1 LIYRIEVHTQP
12 GFSDAR
18 CAAIAADIQSLGIS
32 APVVVEIADLYFLS
46 GALSESDIAHIA
58 ERLLCDPVTQTFTL
72 GASPQPA
79 GAHVVEVVFRPGV
92 TDAVAEEL
100 VRAARELGVSGIER
114 AATGARYTLAGALDA
129 EQVTR
134 IARRLLANEVIQA
147 FSIAAPIQPHLDY
160 AATDNSRI
168 EIIPIRTADDN
179 ALMQLSRERR
189 LALNLDEMRA
199 IRDYFIEIGRDPTD
213 AEIETLAQTWSEHC
227 VHKTFKALIEVEDA
241 GRKTEDDPSSCV
253 LRQVDGLLKTYIKR
267 ATDEIAA
274 PWVKSAFVD
283 NAGVIAFDDEFD
295 LAFKAETH
303 NHPSAIE
310 PFGGANTGVGGV
322 IRDVIAVS
330 ARPIANTDVLC
341 FGPQDLPFD
350 ALPEGVLHP
359 RRVRSGVIAG
369 IEDYG
374 NKMGIPTVSGAI
386 VYDAGYIANP
396 LVYCG
401 CVGIAPVNSHP
412 RAPQIG
418 DRIIVLGGR
427 TGRDGLRG
435 ATFSSAAL
443 THETS
448 ELAGASVQIGNPIV
462 EKNVM
467 EVVLAARD
475 ARLYHAI
482 TDCGAGGLSS
492 AVGEMGAA
500 LGARVQL
507 KDVRLKY
514 AGLAPWEIWLSEA
527 QERMV
532 LAVPPHNVA
541 ALKVICDRFDCEMS
555 DIGEFTGDGQLR
567 VCYGEQTVCDLSMH
581 FLHEGLPR
589 RVMRAVVGDSRTRG
603 QGDKETRRQEDKGPG
618 GQGAGGTSRSVSL
631 LPSQIVA
638 KMLSHPNVAS
648 KEDVIRVYD
657 HEVQGGTVIKP
668 LVGVGNHG
676 PSDAV
681 VIKPQG
687 TRGRRGFALACGI
700 NPNIG
705 KHDAYAMA
713 VSVVDEAIRNLVC
726 VGADPSRI
734 ALLDNFCWG
743 DPNDPETLGTLVEA
757 CRGCYDAA
765 LHYRAP
771 FISGK
776 DSLNNTYLDAQ
787 GNRVS
792 IPGTLL
798 ISAIGIVDDV
808 TRCVTMDLKRAGSRV
823 YLLGET
829 KDEFAGSL
837 FDEIVGG
844 MNESIPEADTTA
856 PTDANDTIDT
866 NDSTS
871 TINTSAFPT
880 TPTLPLHA
888 PALYAALHRAI
899 QAGLVL
905 AAHDCSEGGLAV
917 ALAEMAQAGGLGI
930 ELEEIGDWRLEIAL
944 FSESNGRIVVE
955 VAPEQAAE
963 FEALLRGLPWAIIGV
978 TTELPGV
985 RLPDGTPLVDG

>member
-1 LIYRIEVHTQP
+1 MVSKVIYRIEVHPRPTYR
-12 GFSDAR
+12 DAR
-18 CAAIAADIQSLGIS
+18 CVAIAADIQSLGI
-32 APVVVEIADLYFLS
+32 AVPVAVEIADLYFLS
-46 GALSESDIAHIA
+46 GALDEGDVARIA
-58 ERLLCDPVTQTFTL
+58 EQLLCDPVTQTYTR
-72 GASPQPA
+72 GASLQPA
-79 GAHVVEVVFRPGV
+79 GAHAVEVALRPGV
-92 TDAVAEEL
+92 TDAVADEL
-100 VRAARELGVSGIER
+100 TRAARELGVSGIER
-114 AATGARYTLAGALDA
+114 AATGVRYVLHGALDA
-129 EQVTR
+129 GQVAR
-134 IARRLLANEVIQA
+134 IARRLLANDVIQT
-147 FSIAAPIQPHLDY
+147 FTIGAPIAPYLHYATAENPH
-160 AATDNSRI
+160 I
-168 EIIPIRTADDN
+168 EIIPMRNADDE
-179 ALMQLSRERR
+179 ALMRLSRERR

-199 IRDYFIEIGRDPTD
+199 IRNYFVEIGRDPTD

-227 VHKTFKALIEVEDA
+227 VHKTFKAMIEVEDS
-241 GRKTEDDPSSCV
+241 GRKTKDDPGSRV
-253 LRQVDGLLKTYIKR
+253 LRQVDSLLKTFIKR

-283 NAGVIAFDDEFD
+283 NAGVIAFDEEFD

-322 IRDVIAVS
+322 IRDIIAVS

-341 FGPQDLPFD
+341 FGPQDWPFD

-386 VYDAGYIANP
+386 VYDEGYIANP

-401 CVGIAPVNSHP
+401 CVGIAPANAHP
-412 RAPQIG
+412 RAPRVG

-443 THETS
+443 THETGDV
-448 ELAGASVQIGNPIV
+448 AGASVQIGNPIV
-462 EKNVM
+462 EKNVL
-467 EVVLAARD
+467 EVVMAARD
-475 ARLYHAI
+475 AKLYHAI

-492 AVGEMGAA
+492 AVGEMGSE
-500 LGARVQL
+500 LGVRVQL
-507 KDVRLKY
+507 ERVPLKY

-532 LAVPPHNVA
+532 LAVPQHHLP
-541 ALKVICDRFDCEMS
+541 ALQAICNRFDCEMS

-567 VCYGEQTVCDLSMH
+567 VCYGDQTLCDLSML
-581 FLHEGLPR
+581 FLHSGLPR
-589 RVMRAVVGDSRTRG
+589 RVMRAVVSGR
-603 QGDKETRRQEDKGPG
+603 GDKGTRRRADIGRGRRGER
-618 GQGAGGTSRSVSL
+618 GARRALGWS
-631 LPSQIVA
+631 PSQLVA
-638 KMLSHPNVAS
+638 KMLAHPNVAS

-668 LVGVGNHG
+668 LVGMGNHG

-687 TRGRRGFALACGI
+687 TRGLRGFALACGI

-713 VSVVDEAIRNLVC
+713 VSVVDEAVRNLVC

-743 DPNDPETLGTLVEA
+743 DPNDPVELGGLVEA

-776 DSLNNTYLDAQ
+776 DSLNNTYRDAQ
-787 GNRVS
+787 GNRIS

-808 TRCVTMDLKRAGSRV
+808 TKCVTMDLKRAGSRV

-829 KDEFAGSL
+829 KDELAGSL
-837 FDEIVGG
+837 FEEILGV
-844 MNESIPEADTTA
+844 MNNDTAPEADT
-856 PTDANDTIDT
+856 NDTTDT
-866 NDSTS
+866 IPPFAT
-871 TINTSAFPT
+871 T
-880 TPTLPLHA
+880 TPTLPEHA
-888 PALYAALHRAI
+888 PALYTALHNAI
-899 QAGLVL
+899 TRGLVR

-917 ALAEMAQAGGLGI
+917 ALAEMAQAGQLGI
-930 ELEEIGDWRLEIAL
+930 QLEQLGHPDLPVAL

-955 VAPEQAAE
+955 VAPEHAPA
-963 FEALLRGLPWAIIGV
+963 FEAMLQGLPWAIIGV
-978 TTELPGV
+978 TTESPAV
-985 RLPDGTPLVDG
+985 RLPDGTPLVEG

>member
-1 LIYRIEVHTQP
+1 MKHKLIYRIEVRAKP
-12 GFSDAR
+12 GFNDAR
-18 CAAIAADIQSLGIS
+18 CAAVAADVHTLGIS
-32 APVVVEIADLYFLS
+32 EPVAVEIADLYFLS
-46 GALSESDIAHIA
+46 GALSEDDVARVA
-58 ERLLCDPVTQTFTL
+58 ERLLCDPVTQTFAL

-79 GAHVVEVVFRPGV
+79 GAHSVEVVLRPGV
-92 TDAVAEEL
+92 TDAVADEL
-100 VRAARELGVSGIER
+100 VRAAHELGARGVER
-114 AATGARYTLAGALDA
+114 AATGIRYTLRGALDTD
-129 EQVTR
+129 QVAR

-147 FSIAAPIQPHLDY
+147 FTIDEPVIPHLDY
-160 AATDNSRI
+160 AAEGKPRV
-168 EIIPIRTADDN
+168 EIIPVRDADDD
-179 ALMQLSRERR
+179 ALMRLSRERR
-189 LALNLDEMRA
+189 LALNLEEMRA
-199 IRDYFIEIGRDPTD
+199 IRHYFAEIGRDPTD

-227 VHKTFKALIEVEDA
+227 VHKTFKARIQVVGEGSSFADA
-241 GRKTEDDPSSCV
+241 EPATV
-253 LRQVDGLLKTYIKR
+253 IDGLLKTYIKR

-303 NHPSAIE
+303 NHPSAVE

-322 IRDVIAVS
+322 IRDIIAVS

-341 FGPQDLPFD
+341 FGPQDLPFE

-401 CVGIAPVNSHP
+401 CVGIAPVNAHP
-412 RAPQIG
+412 RAPQVG
-418 DRIIVLGGR
+418 DRIVVLGGR

-443 THETS
+443 THETG
-448 ELAGASVQIGNPIV
+448 EVAGASVQIGNPIV
-462 EKNVM
+462 EKNAL

-475 ARLYHAI
+475 AKLYHAI

-500 LGARVQL
+500 LGAQVQL
-507 KDVRLKY
+507 ERVPLKY

-532 LAVPPHNVA
+532 LAVPPHNLA
-541 ALKVICDRFDCEMS
+541 ALQAICDRFDCEMN
-555 DIGEFTGDGQLR
+555 DIGAFTGDGRLR
-567 VCYGEQTVCDLSMH
+567 VSYRDLCVCDLDMR
-581 FLHEGLPR
+581 FLHDGLPR
-589 RVMRAVVGDSRTRG
+589 RVLRAVADGRRGRAEEETARRKDQRLSHLVGLSPG
-603 QGDKETRRQEDKGPG
+603 Q
-618 GQGAGGTSRSVSL
+618 VL
-631 LPSQIVA
+631 A
-638 KMLSHPNVAS
+638 KMLTHPNVAS
-648 KEDVIRVYD
+648 KEDVIRLYD

-687 TRGRRGFALACGI
+687 TRGLRGFALACGI
-700 NPNIG
+700 NPSIG
-705 KHDAYAMA
+705 KRDPYAMA
-713 VSVVDEAIRNLVC
+713 VSVVDEAVRNLVC
-726 VGADPSRI
+726 VGADPARI

-765 LHYRAP
+765 LRYRAP

-776 DSLNNTYLDAQ
+776 DSLNNTYLDGQ
-787 GNRVS
+787 GRRVS

-798 ISAIGIVDDV
+798 ISAVGIVDDV
-808 TRCVTMDLKRAGSRV
+808 TRCVTMDLKRAGSRI

-829 KDEFAGSL
+829 RDEMAGSL
-837 FDEIVGG
+837 FDEIVG
-844 MNESIPEADTTA
+844 TV
-856 PTDANDTIDT
+856 
-866 NDSTS
+866 
-871 TINTSAFPT
+871 SARA
-880 TPTLPLHA
+880 PTLPKHA

-899 QAGLVL
+899 LAGLVR

-917 ALAEMAQAGGLGI
+917 ALAEMAQAGRIGI
-930 ELEEIGDWRLEIAL
+930 RLESLGHADPWVAL

-955 VAPEQAAE
+955 VAPEHAPA
-963 FEALLRGLPWAIIGV
+963 FEALLHGLPWAVIGV
-978 TTELPGV
+978 TVELPGV
-985 RLPDGTPLVDG
+985 WLTDGMPIWES